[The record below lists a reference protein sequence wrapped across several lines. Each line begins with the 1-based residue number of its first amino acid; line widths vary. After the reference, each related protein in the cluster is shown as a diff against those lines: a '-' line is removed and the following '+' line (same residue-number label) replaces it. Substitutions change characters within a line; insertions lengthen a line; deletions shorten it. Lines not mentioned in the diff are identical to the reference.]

1 MSIYISNNSVSAIV
15 QGYIYTHEG
24 LIVWLEIAPQ
34 HPKVVGAIRAELTS
48 NTRRYLHLRDDEVGR
63 GKMVYGL
70 GRGYINLITDAPQLA
85 VGHRA
90 KAQLLRMMSPEAVK
104 PEDVTQQF
112 YALAWPGLEPATSLS
127 ATLERFSPFPIQ
139 IGWGSYILR
148 KAVDEYDAKLLISG
162 GSAPSG
168 YSFRAN
174 TPWADIIS
182 QGLREGEIALDGANR
197 SVLVSIPEL
206 VA

>member
-15 QGYIYTHEG
+15 QGYIYTQEG

-48 NTRRYLHLRDDEVGR
+48 NTRRYLHLRDDELSR

-70 GRGYINLITDAPQLA
+70 GRGYINLIADAPQLA
-85 VGHRA
+85 IGHRA
-90 KAQLLRMMSPEAVK
+90 KAQLLRMISPEAVK
-104 PEDVTQQF
+104 PEDVSREF
-112 YALAWPGLEPATSLS
+112 IVLAWPGLEPATSLS
-127 ATLERFSPFPIQ
+127 ATLERYSPFPIQ
-139 IGWGSYILR
+139 IGWGPYILR
-148 KAVDEYDAKLLISG
+148 KSVDEYGAKLLISG
-162 GSAPSG
+162 GSAPYG
-168 YSFRAN
+168 YSIRAN

-182 QGLREGEIALDGANR
+182 QGLVEGEITLAGALK
-197 SVLVSIPEL
+197 SVPISIPEL

>member
-15 QGYIYTHEG
+15 QGYVYTQEG
-24 LIVWLEIAPQ
+24 LIVWMEIAPQ

-70 GRGYINLITDAPQLA
+70 GHGYINLIADAPQLA

-90 KAQLLRMMSPEAVK
+90 KAQLLRMISPEAVK

-112 YALAWPGLEPATSLS
+112 YALAWPGLELATSLT
-127 ATLERFSPFPIQ
+127 ATLERSSPFPIQ
-139 IGWGSYILR
+139 IGWGLYILR
-148 KAVDEYDAKLLISG
+148 KAVDEYGAKQLISG
-162 GSAPSG
+162 GNAPSG
-168 YSFRAN
+168 YFFRAD

-182 QGLREGEIALDGANR
+182 QGLREREIALDGAIT
-197 SVLVSIPEL
+197 SVPVSIPEF